1 MVDVYLY
8 QGHASPSDVTLRTV
22 TPDVAA
28 ALSVY
33 LYAGHA
39 SPNDVVLRYSGELVG
54 GGGITGTFA
63 LTTDDVTLASAG
75 QVWIKGP
82 LAFTTDAVTLAATG
96 TVTAGGGSNTGTFAF
111 TTDAVSLTS
120 DAQNIPPPGSFT
132 VAVDYRRPAVL
143 QPVVRMPR
151 VAGVPGGPR
160 MRAAW
165 WRR

>member
-1 MVDVYLY
+1 MAVSGNGDWPLRSPRANTAKAHRKSVDFA
-8 QGHASPSDVTLRTV
+8 G
-22 TPDVAA
+22 
-28 ALSVY
+28 ALID
-33 LYAGHA
+33 HT
-39 SPNDVVLRYSGELVG
+39 VVLDLFFGSAVVTR
-54 GGGITGTFA
+54 TGTLA
-63 LTTDDVTLASAG
+63 ITTDDVTLAASGA
-75 QVWIKGP
+75 VWIKGP
-82 LAFTTDAVTLAATG
+82 LALTTDDVTLAATG

-151 VAGVPGGPR
+151 VTGA
-160 MRAAW
+160 RAAW

>member
-1 MVDVYLY
+1 MAATTFSTTLRTSRADAIGTAIDAG
-8 QGHASPSDVTLRTV
+8 QGHASPNDVTLREV

-54 GGGITGTFA
+54 GGVVTGTFA
-63 LTTDDVTLASAG
+63 LTTDDVGLVASG
-75 QVWIKGP
+75 KVWIKGP
-82 LAFTTDAVTLAATG
+82 LAFTTDDVTLAAAG
-96 TVTAGGGSNTGTFAF
+96 TVSAGGG
-111 TTDAVSLTS
+111 
-120 DAQNIPPPGSFT
+120 PGPFE
-132 VAVDYRRPAVL
+132 VANDYRRPAVL
-143 QPVVRMPR
+143 QPIVNMPR
-151 VAGVPGGPR
+151 VAGGPMGPR